1 MTKKRKLKVWKKN
14 QKPKQGPM
22 RDLVDF
28 LYCEDIF
35 DSELGKVVSESLAL
49 HKKLEQEEF
58 EKVQKDAKT
67 VAGVKY
73 VYTELLFERNKEILE
88 LANHIKNQ
96 IRLAVMDGEKSMK
109 ESKDI
114 RHESDPSLHET
125 VYVAY
130 NNLAFMFGIMFTKIR
145 HAGSLKDKIKMLQHL
160 EDTGRRFEK

>member
-1 MTKKRKLKVWKKN
+1 
-14 QKPKQGPM
+14 
-22 RDLVDF
+22 
-28 LYCEDIF
+28 
-35 DSELGKVVSESLAL
+35 
-49 HKKLEQEEF
+49 
-58 EKVQKDAKT
+58 
-67 VAGVKY
+67 
-73 VYTELLFERNKEILE
+73 
-88 LANHIKNQ
+88 
-96 IRLAVMDGEKSMK
+96 MDGENSMK